1 MEKFTNRVKWKIKIP
16 ARIFLFIGHS
26 KKLGGKISKVATV
39 IRKSPLLPVEDFTA
53 RLRKFLL
60 LLLDKSRASG
70 TRFEGSRLFQFFT
83 ARPPRETN
91 RPIWRSGSRTNDPTS
106 GVSAS
111 LRIETYPTQILSVNG
126 AVFHPLHPD
135 RTTPIHSKMSLTRAI
150 AVVR

>member
-1 MEKFTNRVKWKIKIP
+1 MHALKHFDMEKFTNRVRWKIKIP

-83 ARPPRETN
+83 ATSPARNKPSNLAVRQPNEWPNERSFSEFTYRDLSNPDPVRKWRRFSPPPPRSN
-91 RPIWRSGSRTNDPTS
+91 
-106 GVSAS
+106 
-111 LRIETYPTQILSVNG
+111 
-126 AVFHPLHPD
+126 HPD
-135 RTTPIHSKMSLTRAI
+135 T
-150 AVVR
+150 